1 MREITI
7 GIDIGTSSV
16 KALAVDAAGTIVRRV
31 RVAHDFFVPSPLRFE
46 HDARCWMDGPLRALA
61 ELDATALSPR
71 GVSVAAMVPSLTAV
85 DDDGRAIAAGLL
97 YGDERGDGGHGHPGV
112 SGELERFLAWLAAER
127 PDAHGYWPAQSVAN
141 FALCG
146 APVLS
151 TTAAAA
157 CWPLFN
163 FQGWDEPLVAAAGA
177 RVEQLPQLVP
187 GGQAAGTVRGLGDC
201 VLEGGTI
208 DAMGEQI
215 VAGCDEP
222 GDVLVI
228 CGTTLIVWSVTAES
242 FDIPGYFPIPHTTP
256 GRFFIGGPSNAGGL
270 FLDWARRLTAEGGT
284 VDDPQ
289 NVPIWVPY
297 PRGERV
303 PIEDSSRR
311 ASLHGLDLTHGPA
324 HLRRAAFEAAGFVT
338 RRMIEVS
345 PVPPRRIVA
354 TGGGVRVPEW
364 LACLAD
370 ATRLPVDV
378 VAVPEGAAL
387 GAAWIARQAA
397 GLETSLAD
405 ARRWSAVERR
415 VEPDARW
422 TDAVDERYS
431 TWRELAD

>member
-1 MREITI
+1 
-7 GIDIGTSSV
+7 
-16 KALAVDAAGTIVRRV
+16 
-31 RVAHDFFVPSPLRFE
+31 
-46 HDARCWMDGPLRALA
+46 
-61 ELDATALSPR
+61 
-71 GVSVAAMVPSLTAV
+71 
-85 DDDGRAIAAGLL
+85 
-97 YGDERGDGGHGHPGV
+97 
-112 SGELERFLAWLAAER
+112 
-127 PDAHGYWPAQSVAN
+127 
-141 FALCG
+141 
-146 APVLS
+146 
-151 TTAAAA
+151 
-157 CWPLFN
+157 
-163 FQGWDEPLVAAAGA
+163 
-177 RVEQLPQLVP
+177 
-187 GGQAAGTVRGLGDC
+187 

-228 CGTTLIVWSVTAES
+228 CGTTLIVWSVTAQS

-270 FLDWARRLTAEGGT
+270 FLDWARRLTADGGS
-284 VDDPQ
+284 VEDPA

-303 PIEDSSRR
+303 PIEDPHRR

-324 HLRRAAFEAAGFVT
+324 HVRRAAFEAAGFVA

-345 PVPPRRIVA
+345 PVPARRIVA

-364 LACLAD
+364 LQCLAD

-378 VAVPEGAAL
+378 VGVPEGAAL

-405 ARRWSAVERR
+405 ARRWASVGQRI
-415 VEPDARW
+415 EPDERW
-422 TDAVDERYS
+422 TDVVGERYAA
-431 TWRELAD
+431 WRALAD